1 MLDLI
6 FTTVGYAG
14 LLYGS
19 IVFILFVMWFSAF
32 SLGGE

>member
-14 LLYGS
+14 LLYCG
-19 IVFILFVMWFSAF
+19 IVFIFFVMWFSAF